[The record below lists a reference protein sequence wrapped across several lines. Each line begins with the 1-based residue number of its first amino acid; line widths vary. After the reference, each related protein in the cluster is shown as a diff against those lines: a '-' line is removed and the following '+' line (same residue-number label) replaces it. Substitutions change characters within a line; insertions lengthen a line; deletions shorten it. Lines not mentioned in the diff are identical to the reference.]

1 MSVRESE
8 PDNESNQDV
17 GEQKFLAIENKSLN
31 TIKEEEFE
39 ESVRKDNNFME
50 EDSCL
55 TISDL
60 LSQDLEFM
68 SFMNKKKSIIS
79 NVQKIASMTYKNDPE
94 K

>member
-8 PDNESNQDV
+8 QDNESNQDV
-17 GEQKFLAIENKSLN
+17 GEKNFLAIENKSLN

-79 NVQKIASMTYKNDPE
+79 NVQKIANITYKNDPE